1 MKLPEDPFIRE
12 LLPEFL
18 DTWIV
23 DLEEQFLPA
32 YESKNKD
39 DMYRL
44 GHTLKGSCFQFGL
57 DEVAELGIKL
67 MAYSKAE
74 EWDKAMELYVV
85 VKDTFAR
92 TKIEVEAM
100 TIE

>member
-12 LLPEFL
+12 LLPEFI
-18 DTWIV
+18 DTWIQ
-23 DLEEQFLPA
+23 DLDDQFLPA
-32 YESKNKD
+32 YASKNKD

-67 MAYSKAE
+67 MGHSKAE
-74 EWDKAMELYVV
+74 EWDKAKELYDII
-85 VKDTFAR
+85 KDTFTT
-92 TKIEVEAM
+92 TKVEIENM
-100 TIE
+100 PL